1 MTPHVK
7 NATKMSAQLTPYR
20 QSRLGVQHKR
30 RGMTK
35 MEMDGEQSNESE
47 HKEESNQ
54 SWKCGNETVGDNGLL
69 TKGGQTVE
77 V

>member
-1 MTPHVK
+1 
-7 NATKMSAQLTPYR
+7 
-20 QSRLGVQHKR
+20 
-30 RGMTK
+30 